1 MADRK
6 RLILASGSA
15 VRRSLLMAARVDFEV
30 EPAQVDEEA
39 VREAVM
45 GDGGVEADDLAE
57 ILARAKAED
66 VLERHP
72 AAVVIGADQ
81 VLALGSRIFSKPA
94 DANEARDHLFALRGN
109 THRLISAVTVVTQS
123 GESWATVETAQLTM
137 RNLSPE
143 EIGRY
148 LSRAGDA
155 VTKSVGAYRLEGVGI
170 QLFERIEGDYF
181 AILGLPLLA
190 LLAELRRRGL
200 VGL

>member
-155 VTKSVGAYRLEGVGI
+155 VTKSVGAYQLEGVGI